1 MLLLRIERHS
11 SVHACKRFLALSLE
25 RSERFSGRI
34 SFYGLRGWLMINF
47 Y

>member
-25 RSERFSGRI
+25 RSGWFFGRI
-34 SFYGLRGWLMINF
+34 SSYGLRGGLMINF